1 MIRKREVSDTFM
13 AEQKKEYAAVDIFKM
28 FCAFLVMLIH
38 TKPFDSVFLAD
49 AALGIITRFAVPFF
63 FTTAGYFF
71 YKKLSDHPEESVSI
85 LKGYLLRLFRFYA
98 IWFLI
103 FRVQNRLMS
112 GGVKSLPFYVKQ
124 FFFTT
129 DGSPLWFVPAL
140 IWAIILVY
148 LLSRFMKPAFV
159 FLIGMLCLLIGYTFS
174 TLLGITENS
183 AVFHLIKP
191 FTDFIGIQGGL
202 FFAFPYTAMGALLST
217 VRIRKQHRKDSITV
231 MLFLAL
237 LSVESLVAVTC
248 LKAPL
253 TFLWL
258 SAVPMT
264 WFVTRL
270 MISVELREKK
280 IYYYIRKTSTLFYVM
295 HVIILKAVRYF
306 IERSGIAD
314 RMHIILTMF
323 TFMFTMIA
331 CLSVLWISG
340 KKKFSWVKYLM

>member
-1 MIRKREVSDTFM
+1 MTGKREVSDTFM
-13 AEQKKEYAAVDIFKM
+13 AEQKKEYAAVDLFKM
-28 FCAFLVMLIH
+28 VCAFLVMLIH
-38 TKPFDSVFLAD
+38 TKPFEPVFLAD
-49 AALGIITRFAVPFF
+49 AALGILTRFAVPFF
-63 FTTAGYFF
+63 FTAAGCFF
-71 YKKLSDHPEESVSI
+71 YQKLSDHPEESAGI

-103 FRVQNRLMS
+103 FRVQDCVMS
-112 GGVKSLPFYVKQ
+112 GCIRPLPFYVRQ

-148 LLSRFMKPAFV
+148 LLSRFLKPAFV
-159 FLIGMLCLLIGYTFS
+159 FLIGMLCLLTGYTFS
-174 TLLGITENS
+174 TLLGITGNS

-217 VRIRKQHRKDSITV
+217 VRIRKQYRKDSLAV

-237 LSVESLVAVTC
+237 LGAESLVAVTC
-248 LKAPL
+248 LKAPF

-264 WFVTRL
+264 WFTARL
-270 MISVELREKK
+270 MLSAELREKK
-280 IYYYIRKTSTLFYVM
+280 IYYDIRKISTLFYVM

-306 IERSGIAD
+306 IGRSGIAD
-314 RMHIILTMF
+314 RMHIILTVF
-323 TFMFTMIA
+323 TFLFTMTA
-331 CLSVLWISG
+331 CLCVLRLSG
-340 KKKFSWVKYLM
+340 NRKFSWVKYLM

>member
-1 MIRKREVSDTFM
+1 MIRKREVSDAFM
-13 AEQKKEYAAVDIFKM
+13 TEQKKEYAAVDLFKM
-28 FCAFLVMLIH
+28 FCAVLVMLIH

-71 YKKLSDHPEESVSI
+71 YKKLSDHPEESISV

-103 FRVQNRLMS
+103 FRVQNCLMS
-112 GGVKSLPFYVKQ
+112 GHVKTFPFYVKQ

-159 FLIGMLCLLIGYTFS
+159 FLVGMLCLLTGYTFS

-183 AVFHLIKP
+183 AVFHLIQP

-202 FFAFPYTAMGALLST
+202 FFAFPYAAMGALLST
-217 VRIRKQHRKDSITV
+217 VRIRKQHRKDSIAV
-231 MLFLAL
+231 VLFLAL
-237 LSVESLVAVTC
+237 LGVESLAAVTC
-248 LKAPL
+248 LKAPF

-270 MISVELREKK
+270 MISIELREKK
-280 IYYYIRKTSTLFYVM
+280 IYYDIRKTSTLFYVM
-295 HVIILKAVRYF
+295 HVIILKIVRCF

-314 RMHIILTMF
+314 QMHILLTLF

-331 CLSVLWISG
+331 CLSVLWLSG
-340 KKKFSWVKYLM
+340 KQKFCWVKYLM

>member
-1 MIRKREVSDTFM
+1 MIRKREVFDTFM
-13 AEQKKEYAAVDIFKM
+13 AVQKKEYAAVDLFKM
-28 FCAFLVMLIH
+28 FCAVLVMLIH
-38 TKPFDSVFLAD
+38 TKPFESVYLAD

-71 YKKLSDHPEESVSI
+71 YKKLADHPEAHIRI

-98 IWFLI
+98 IWFII
-103 FRVQNRLMS
+103 FRVQSCIMNGR
-112 GGVKSLPFYVKQ
+112 VKPLPFYVKQ

-140 IWAIILVY
+140 IWAVMLVY

-159 FLIGMLCLLIGYTFS
+159 LIIGMLCLLVGYTFS

-183 AVFHLIKP
+183 AAFHLIKP

-202 FFAFPYTAMGALLST
+202 FFAFPYAAMGAFLST
-217 VRIRKQHRKDSITV
+217 VRIRKQYRKDGIMV

-237 LSVESLVAVTC
+237 LGVESLVAVTR
-248 LKAPL
+248 LKAPF

-270 MISVELREKK
+270 MISIELQNRKV
-280 IYYYIRKTSTLFYVM
+280 YYDIRKTSTLFYVM
-295 HVIILKAVRYF
+295 HIIILKAVISC

-314 RMHIILTMF
+314 QMHIILTLF

-331 CLSVLWISG
+331 CLFMLWISG
-340 KKKFSWVKYLM
+340 KKKFFWVKYLM